1 MSIANVIAMEVG
13 EIMGKDHLNHNLTKN
28 PINYLALDF

>member
-1 MSIANVIAMEVG
+1 MSIGNAIAMEVG

-28 PINYLALDF
+28 LINYVALD